1 MKISDRVLLCLVPP
15 LASFLIRLIYRL
27 NRVEFVGEDVL
38 RAFWKSGEH
47 MILPYWHEQT
57 MLMVFS
63 YRGPKVNVLIS
74 ESKDG
79 ELLSRTMR
87 YFDIDAVRGSS
98 SRGGRAAFRS
108 LVSLTQ
114 EKVDI
119 VLTPDGPRG
128 PRRELKDG
136 VIQLARLS
144 GRPVVPMAFCCSR
157 GFRFSSWDR
166 FLFPLP
172 FGRCVYAFGT
182 PLYFTKEEGVERF
195 RARLSQAM
203 EDVHQHAH
211 SVLEG
216 HGVSAV

>member
-1 MKISDRVLLCLVPP
+1 MKFKDRLLLALLPP
-15 LASFLIRLIYRL
+15 IASLIIRLLYRL
-27 NRVEFVGEDVL
+27 NRIDYVGEEHPRTLWD
-38 RAFWKSGEH
+38 RGEQ

-57 MLMVFS
+57 LLMVFS

-79 ELLSRTMR
+79 ELLTRTMR
-87 YFDIDAVRGSS
+87 YFNVDAVRGSS
-98 SRGGRAAFRS
+98 SRGGRSAFRS
-108 LVSLTQ
+108 LLNLCK

-144 GRPVVPMAFCCSR
+144 GRPVVPMAFACSR

-172 FGRCVYAFGT
+172 FGRGVYAFGE
-182 PLYFTKEEGVERF
+182 PLYCRKEDNIEEF
-195 RARLSQAM
+195 KTRLQSAM
-203 EDVHQHAH
+203 NETQLKAE
-211 SVLEG
+211 SYLEAC
-216 HGVSAV
+216 GVSPV